1 MEQKRRGR
9 PRKTANVINSG
20 ESSFNSK
27 EAIEE
32 AIDNT
37 SFEFYNPM
45 TSETTEVNTYN
56 PLGETPISR
65 DYATP
70 KIQEGIVVDLE
81 EPSFQQKSYEQIQ
94 KDQNGGVA
102 PGPGRGNPMPSQ
114 AVANDPMMNP
124 NPAMNQLDDA
134 EKRVASEHMVDAVL
148 DMYDTLK
155 GLGANL
161 AKIKEQRVLDLVD
174 NGRIDPNRRIPVDEF
189 GNSVSP
195 LEFIRSYNEQ
205 LPQAVKPDPNFR
217 KRVRPPMIRIFSKR
231 GWGMTDEQL
240 VAFAFLK
247 DLGVTGASLYAMRK
261 GVSDV
266 LARLEEE
273 HTGEPRRG
281 TPPPRPQQQAAATPP
296 PPPPAPDNAFI
307 SPEIEEIT
315 DEEIQYQERMQEF
328 MRQREENLRK
338 AQEEQDK
345 GTTKMKIQFE
355 DNPLRDTT
363 RREPQTPIVEEYFT
377 KGEIIT
383 PQSNVRAESTTTS
396 TEE

>member
-1 MEQKRRGR
+1 MEQPKRRGR

-27 EAIEE
+27 EAIED

-45 TSETTEVNTYN
+45 GSETTEVNTYN

-94 KDQNGGVA
+94 KDQGVVS
-102 PGPGRGNPMPSQ
+102 PSQ
-114 AVANDPMMNP
+114 NGNGQMPPQAVSNDPMMNP
-124 NPAMNQLDDA
+124 NPAMNQLDNH

-161 AKIKEQRVLDLVD
+161 AKVKEQKVLDLID
-174 NGRIDPNRRIPVDEF
+174 TGRIDGNRRIPVDEF
-189 GNSVSP
+189 GNTVGI
-195 LEFIRSYNEQ
+195 LEFIRSFNEQ

-217 KRVRPPMIRIFSKR
+217 KRVRPPMIRIFAKR

-261 GVSDV
+261 GVNDV
-266 LARLEEE
+266 LARMEEE
-273 HTGEPRRG
+273 YTGQPKRP
-281 TPPPRPQQQAAATPP
+281 TPPPPRQQAQPTPP
-296 PPPPAPDNAFI
+296 PPPPPTEDSFI
-307 SPEIEEIT
+307 SPEVEELT
-315 DEEIQYQERMQEF
+315 DDEIQYQERMQEF

-338 AQEEQDK
+338 AEEQRES
-345 GTTKMKIQFE
+345 GTTKLKIAFE

-363 RREPQTPIVEEYFT
+363 RREPQAPIVEEYFT
-377 KGEIIT
+377 KGETIIPDST
-383 PQSNVRAESTTTS
+383 LPTETTT

>member
-1 MEQKRRGR
+1 
-9 PRKTANVINSG
+9 
-20 ESSFNSK
+20 
-27 EAIEE
+27 
-32 AIDNT
+32 
-37 SFEFYNPM
+37 
-45 TSETTEVNTYN
+45 
-56 PLGETPISR
+56 
-65 DYATP
+65 
-70 KIQEGIVVDLE
+70 
-81 EPSFQQKSYEQIQ
+81 
-94 KDQNGGVA
+94 
-102 PGPGRGNPMPSQ
+102 
-114 AVANDPMMNP
+114 
-124 NPAMNQLDDA
+124 
-134 EKRVASEHMVDAVL
+134 
-148 DMYDTLK
+148 
-155 GLGANL
+155 
-161 AKIKEQRVLDLVD
+161 VD

-281 TPPPRPQQQAAATPP
+281 TPPPRPQPQAAPTPP
-296 PPPPAPDNAFI
+296 APTPAPDNSFI

-338 AQEEQDK
+338 AQEEQEK

-355 DNPLRDTT
+355 DNPLRDKTK
-363 RREPQTPIVEEYFT
+363 REPQAPIVEEYFT

-383 PQSNVRAESTTTS
+383 PQSNVQPESTTTS
-396 TEE
+396 SEE

>member
-1 MEQKRRGR
+1 MEPKRRGR
-9 PRKTANVINSG
+9 PRKTANVINTG

-27 EAIEE
+27 EAIED

-81 EPSFQQKSYEQIQ
+81 EPSFHQKSYEQIQ

-102 PGPGRGNPMPSQ
+102 PSQGGSGNPMPPQ
-114 AVANDPMMNP
+114 AIANDPMMNP

-174 NGRIDPNRRIPVDEF
+174 TGRIDPNRRIPIDEF

-195 LEFIRSYNEQ
+195 LEFVRSYNEQ

-217 KRVRPPMIRIFSKR
+217 KRVRPPMIRIFAKR

-273 HTGEPRRG
+273 YTGEPKRP
-281 TPPPRPQQQAAATPP
+281 TPPPRQQQSAPTPP
-296 PPPPAPDNAFI
+296 PPPPPTENSFI

-338 AQEEQDK
+338 AQEEQEK

-363 RREPQTPIVEEYFT
+363 RREPQAPIVEEFYT
-377 KGEIIT
+377 KGEVIT
-383 PQSNVRAESTTTS
+383 PENNTPPSETTTAI
-396 TEE
+396 EE

>member
-102 PGPGRGNPMPSQ
+102 PSPGGGSPMPSQ
-114 AVANDPMMNP
+114 AMANDPMMNP

-281 TPPPRPQQQAAATPP
+281 TPPPRPQQQSAPTPP
-296 PPPPAPDNAFI
+296 PPPPAPDNSFI

-328 MRQREENLRK
+328 MRQREENLKK
-338 AQEEQDK
+338 AQEEQEK

-363 RREPQTPIVEEYFT
+363 RREPQAPIVEEYFT

-383 PQSNVRAESTTTS
+383 PQSNVQAESTTTS
-396 TEE
+396 SEE